1 MMKALTFISKLG
13 KHAGHWGGDNTSL
26 FAYMYFSISQALN
39 FALFGIP
46 MVGELTDCLLTEY

>member
-1 MMKALTFISKLG
+1 MIKALTFISKLG
-13 KHAGHWGGDNTSL
+13 KHAGHWRGDNTSL

-46 MVGELTDCLLTEY
+46 MVSAFGDCLRTEY